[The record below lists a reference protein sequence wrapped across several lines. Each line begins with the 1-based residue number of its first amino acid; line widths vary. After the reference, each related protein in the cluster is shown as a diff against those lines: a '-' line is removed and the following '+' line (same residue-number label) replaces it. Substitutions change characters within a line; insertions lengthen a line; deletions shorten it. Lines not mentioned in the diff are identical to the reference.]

1 MSDFVEVKHN
11 FKQVNRSLKQMD
23 KAVRQ
28 AVLSSINRATQR
40 SKTEAG
46 RKVREKYVIKQKEV
60 VQTLSIRKAT
70 GNALQSVITSK
81 GHSIPLINFAV
92 APKRRLK
99 RAPKVLKA
107 AVHRSGMKKPIPGA
121 FIATAGTHLGVFMR
135 TSKKRLP
142 INELRGPAVP
152 SMVGNEEV
160 REHIQQVYGEEMQKR
175 LPHELDR
182 TLGRLKM

>member
-1 MSDFVEVKHN
+1 MSDLIEVKSN
-11 FKQVNRSLKQMD
+11 FRQVSRSLKQMD

-40 SKTEAG
+40 SKTETG

-60 VQTLSIRKAT
+60 VQTLSIKRAAGNNLKAV
-70 GNALQSVITSK
+70 LTSK
-81 GHSIPLINFAV
+81 GNTIPLIQFSV
-92 APKRRLK
+92 APKRKLK
-99 RAPKVLKA
+99 TAPKSLKA
-107 AVHRSGMKKPIPGA
+107 AVYRDGIKKPIPGA

-135 TSKKRLP
+135 ESKRRLP
-142 INELRGPAVP
+142 IKELRGPAVP

-160 REHIQQVYGEEMQKR
+160 RQHVQQVYGEEMQKR

-182 TLGRLKM
+182 MLGRLKM

>member
-1 MSDFVEVKHN
+1 MSDFIDVKDN

-40 SKTEAG
+40 AKTETG

-60 VQTLSIRKAT
+60 VQTIRIKKAAS
-70 GNALQSVITSK
+70 NKLQATLTSQ
-81 GHSIPLINFAV
+81 GHSIPLIKFTV
-92 APKRRLK
+92 APKRKLK
-99 RAPKVLKA
+99 KAPKALKA
-107 AVHRSGMKKPIPGA
+107 AVYRGGVKKPIPGA

-135 TSKKRLP
+135 AGRKRLP
-142 INELRGPAVP
+142 IGELRGPAVP

-160 REHIQQVYGEEMQKR
+160 REHVQQVYGEEMEKR

-182 TLGRLKM
+182 MLGRLKA